1 MMKNLW
7 QILIVDDEEVMCE
20 SMAAWLRED
29 GYRVDTAADGRTA
42 LELARKTDYAI
53 HFIDLKM
60 PGGMDGIETMMEV
73 RKLHPDAS
81 IIIMTAYATVD
92 TAIQAM
98 KEGAQEYIVKPC
110 NPQEIS
116 LLVSRILKVKKL
128 QRENAILRKKLT
140 RQYHHRDIITKNHR
154 MEEIFDLARD
164 VASLRSTVLIRGES
178 GTGKELVA
186 RAIHFSGDRASK
198 PFVTVSCAAL
208 TETLLETELFGYEKG
223 AFTGANGQT
232 HGKFELADSGTI
244 LLDEIGDI
252 SPKLQADLLRVLQ
265 ERCFYRVGGSQEV
278 QVDARVIAATNK
290 DLAEEVRQGRFR
302 DDLYYRL
309 NVIEIRIPP
318 LRERKEDIP
327 LLADHFIERL
337 AHELGREVGSIS
349 EDALKVLMDYDW
361 PGNVRELENVIER
374 AIVIS
379 RGNMLT
385 EADLAWFGKT
395 PAAAQ
400 PWSVPGDISLAELE
414 RRAIIATLERTHG
427 NVKEAA
433 TSLGVD
439 RSTLYEKLKR
449 YEIPR

>member
-1 MMKNLW
+1 MKNIW
-7 QILIVDDEEVMCE
+7 PILIVDDEEVMCE

-29 GYRVDTAADGRTA
+29 GYRVDTAPNGRMA
-42 LELARKTDYAI
+42 LELAAATDYAI
-53 HFIDLKM
+53 YFVDLKM
-60 PGGMDGIETMMEV
+60 PGGMDGIETMMEI
-73 RKLHPDAS
+73 RKLRSDSS

-140 RQYHHRDIITKNHR
+140 RTYRHRDVITKNSA
-154 MEEIFDLARD
+154 MEEILTLAND

-186 RAIHFSGDRASK
+186 RAIHYSGDRAAK

-208 TETLLETELFGYEKG
+208 TETLLESELFGYEKG

-232 HGKFELADSGTI
+232 RGKFELANSGTI

-265 ERCFYRVGGSQEV
+265 ERCFYRVGGNQEV
-278 QVDARVIAATNK
+278 KVDARVIAATNR

-318 LRERKEDIP
+318 LRERREDVP
-327 LLADHFIERL
+327 LLTTHFVEKL
-337 AHELGREVGSIS
+337 AHELGKEVSAIS
-349 EDALKVLMDYDW
+349 EDALKLLMDHDW
-361 PGNVRELENVIER
+361 PGNVRELENAIER
-374 AIVIS
+374 ALVTCKGRQLNES
-379 RGNMLT
+379 DFAWLGRG
-385 EADLAWFGKT
+385 
-395 PAAAQ
+395 AAARQ
-400 PWSVPGDISLAELE
+400 PFDMPGDISLADLE

-427 NVKEAA
+427 NVREAA
-433 TSLGVD
+433 ASLGVD